1 MTRKEKAIKLI
12 AKQIK
17 ELDNNA
23 LLLEEVGMRFHTQ
36 KIRLELWDILTKNG
50 YELTTEHKLIKK

>member
-17 ELDNNA
+17 ELDNNV
-23 LLLEEVGMRFHTQ
+23 LLLEEVGFRFHTQ
-36 KIRLELWDILTKNG
+36 EIRLKLWDILTRNG
-50 YELTTEHKLIKK
+50 YSLTTDYKLEKK